1 MFRSVDFHAGGP
13 GEGPWTGTP
22 RVDSPTF
29 KPIRSL
35 SLDFEARATPS
46 PRATAPPMF
55 FSDLQVPVP
64 DESEERDQSTD
75 DPDEQQRALQ
85 TPRAD

>member
-1 MFRSVDFHAGGP
+1 MVRRMFRSADFHAGGNGTGLSP
-13 GEGPWTGTP
+13 GTP

-29 KPIRSL
+29 KPVRSL
-35 SLDFEARATPS
+35 SLDFESRATPS

-64 DESEERDQSTD
+64 RESEERDQSAD
-75 DPDEQQRALQ
+75 DPDEQ
-85 TPRAD
+85 